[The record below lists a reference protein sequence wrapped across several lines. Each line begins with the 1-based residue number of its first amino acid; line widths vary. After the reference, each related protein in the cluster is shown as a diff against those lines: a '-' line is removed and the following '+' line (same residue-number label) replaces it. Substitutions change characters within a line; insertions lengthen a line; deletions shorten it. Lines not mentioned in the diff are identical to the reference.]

1 MHQGRCDLTAGA
13 PDDAIKGLP
22 RYSHAFCGL
31 GMIEILVVGQ
41 THHFEFTG
49 PELDLLQLVEQNAS
63 GL

>member
-1 MHQGRCDLTAGA
+1 
-13 PDDAIKGLP
+13 
-22 RYSHAFCGL
+22 
-31 GMIEILVVGQ
+31 MIEILVVGQ